1 MEHGEILD
9 GPGKKSTSPKI
20 VLFFEITT
28 PHIKKEVSIFLEE
41 IKSPSRVRWKY
52 QASSPVVFAWR
63 EAAEERLGQ
72 VVGAKGR
79 RIEGEMVIECIDVV
93 GQNTQPGARRVIG
106 VVSRWREPPFCTC
119 LPGVKA

>member
-1 MEHGEILD
+1 MAD
-9 GPGKKSTSPKI
+9 MKKSNR
-20 VLFFEITT
+20 
-28 PHIKKEVSIFLEE
+28 FLG
-41 IKSPSRVRWKY
+41 VRWKY